1 MEKQKKNKKKI
12 SKYYL
17 KRIKKTKKF
26 FKFIK
31 RKKLCVYS
39 SYVVN
44 NIVES
49 KAVRFSISVKITP
62 NNMFCTLIS
71 NKDNKILL
79 SKSSGSYKINL
90 SKKLLKYY
98 HKIIL
103 SKFFLDV
110 EKCKKESCLIINL
123 ISPLKL
129 RKSIFRH
136 IVFNFNKTK
145 LYFNFKPLKLFNGCR
160 PKKKKRKK
168 QKSLRIK

>member
-1 MEKQKKNKKKI
+1 M
-12 SKYYL
+12 YGM
-17 KRIKKTKKF
+17 
-26 FKFIK
+26 
-31 RKKLCVYS
+31 S
-39 SYVVN
+39 S
-44 NIVES
+44 
-49 KAVRFSISVKITP
+49 FQ
-62 NNMFCTLIS
+62 L
-71 NKDNKILL
+71 
-79 SKSSGSYKINL
+79 
-90 SKKLLKYY
+90 
-98 HKIIL
+98 
-103 SKFFLDV
+103 